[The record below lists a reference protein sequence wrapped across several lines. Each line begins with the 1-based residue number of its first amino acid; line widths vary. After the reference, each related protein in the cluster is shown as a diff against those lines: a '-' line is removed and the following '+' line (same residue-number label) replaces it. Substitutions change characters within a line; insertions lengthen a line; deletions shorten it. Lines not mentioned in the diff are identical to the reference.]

1 MGGDKPLPYNNTV
14 GAGFIPA
21 RETTDWRCFDILSR
35 QNPEEHERQ
44 GIPGLLD
51 EEQDLEFVRNL
62 VGSRQCHRI
71 DNAAANLS
79 DSGA

>member
-1 MGGDKPLPYNNTV
+1 MV
-14 GAGFIPA
+14 RGFDSDTDSDSGCGNPA
-21 RETTDWRCFDILSR
+21 RKRSHGVFVILWTTW
-35 QNPEEHERQ
+35 NPEEHERQ